1 MLKQIKLW
9 SVIALIFFAC
19 NDNEQELQLTNQ
31 ETELLNT
38 IAEESTNM
46 FGSSFA
52 DLNEVFASYSVRE
65 LKTFDT
71 EDFSKSSVLSYSKQS
86 EFLSTHYEA
95 IESVVNAD
103 NFSPTAKVSYEPA
116 FNEEEQQYM
125 DALTEAFALLPD
137 REAFKEEVREIE
149 AEISSTIADE
159 ESRLKLLAIS
169 TSGLASVNY
178 LFDNSEEIFAQF
190 QAHAERLN
198 GEYNSGHSNG
208 RIACDPPN
216 SPECQGGGGSSGGGS
231 CCFQGDFE
239 WDWVG
244 FGGEVLKGA
253 TGGAAGAFFVNV
265 VPGAGQA
272 AYGTAIAGGAVV
284 GGITY
289 AIGQTWNW
297 MWSEPSSGGG
307 GQSCSGLIGD
317 PCNAQ

>member
-52 DLNEVFASYSVRE
+52 DMNEVFASYSVRE

-137 REAFKEEVREIE
+137 REAFEEEVREIE
-149 AEISSTIADE
+149 AEISSTIADA

-239 WDWVG
+239 WDWG
-244 FGGEVLKGA
+244 DFGGATVVGA
-253 TGGAAGAFFVNV
+253 TTAGTRAVLINLW
-265 VPGAGQA
+265 PGAGQA
-272 AYGTAIAGGAVV
+272 AYGSSIAIGAAVGAV
-284 GGITY
+284 GYTTY
-289 AIGQTWNW
+289 RLWEW
-297 MWSEPSSGGG
+297 MGSEPSSGGSG
-307 GQSCSGLIGD
+307 SNCSRLVGD